1 MGPSSGF
8 ADSPHAVIPATGRQ
22 HAAPRASTGPW
33 SHAASPCAWLSCG
46 NAGVNV
52 SRTNRAERICLGTPS
67 RSGHAPS
74 LRKSCATLAIS
85 PHVARR
91 YPAAFER
98 PAAVSGGRR
107 PPSSSPLASPG
118 MVVPSKRFGGAN
130 LLSQGEPREGG
141 EGSSRSVLE
150 ESRDDVEVG
159 WGVVAAEDGARGN
172 LAAAVGLREEVPE
185 GDVGAV
191 FGPEDVGDVHAVV
204 GDGNV
209 EVHEALILGRADQ
222 RDDREEADV
231 VRREARVATRVAVVR
246 LVHQLAVF
254 DHQEA
259 VAVGD
264 ALEQVRRARQIGRA
278 EAVRLGGQPARVP
291 SGTEAAVRRDAEARR
306 DRRQVIASHEA
317 RRRRDQQHEAER
329 AQSHGAPRARPRDAQ

>member
-1 MGPSSGF
+1 MEPRGEPVRLVELRERGRERF
-8 ADSPHAVIPATGRQ
+8 AHESRGEDLSRDAVSVRPRAVVEEELRHLGHLAARR
-22 HAAPRASTGPW
+22 AKVPRGVRAPRGGVRRTSSTVFVP
-33 SHAASPCAWLSCG
+33 
-46 NAGVNV
+46 
-52 SRTNRAERICLGTPS
+52 
-67 RSGHAPS
+67 
-74 LRKSCATLAIS
+74 
-85 PHVARR
+85 ARV
-91 YPAAFER
+91 PGDGG
-98 PAAVSGGRR
+98 AVEEVRR
-107 PPSSSPLASPG
+107 
-118 MVVPSKRFGGAN
+118 AN

-278 EAVRLGGQPARVP
+278 EAVRLGGGSPP
-291 SGTEAAVRRDAEARR
+291 GCHPGTEAAVRRDAEARR